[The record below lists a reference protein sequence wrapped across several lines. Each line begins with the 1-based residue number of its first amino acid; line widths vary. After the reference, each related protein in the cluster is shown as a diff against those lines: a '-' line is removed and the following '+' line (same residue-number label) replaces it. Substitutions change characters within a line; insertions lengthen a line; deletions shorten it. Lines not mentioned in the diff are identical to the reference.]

1 MKLKETLM
9 KYPRSRSISRINSTV
24 RTLGSKVLSP
34 IQLEIYDYVQSDQ
47 FQVDLEH
54 YFTDLFVGTS
64 SELFRFKTIAEMFG
78 GKPSDCNVIM
88 YRKVIS
94 SISRRL
100 TFQRARV
107 AGQSVKNHAHIQKM
121 VDLNSNVLSKM
132 IAEVRTFYNIDGNR
146 VVSDESISIG
156 AILNIKMF
164 KLDVQDD
171 LSLDDVRELFKMFNI
186 SIHADVYE
194 TISDHTKRHF
204 KEES

>member
-1 MKLKETLM
+1 
-9 KYPRSRSISRINSTV
+9 
-24 RTLGSKVLSP
+24 
-34 IQLEIYDYVQSDQ
+34 
-47 FQVDLEH
+47 
-54 YFTDLFVGTS
+54 
-64 SELFRFKTIAEMFG
+64 
-78 GKPSDCNVIM
+78 
-88 YRKVIS
+88 
-94 SISRRL
+94 
-100 TFQRARV
+100 
-107 AGQSVKNHAHIQKM
+107 M